1 MRFVRRHLIKSAA
14 FQEGLEVGIAA
25 GEVMKQL
32 HRILT
37 ATAGEQG
44 VAEVVAI
51 FALQATVLLEPFDT
65 IGVEFFTPNITVIAG
80 TVAARESV

>member
-51 FALQATVLLEPFDT
+51 FALQTAVFLEPFDT
-65 IGVEFFTPNITVIAG
+65 VGIEFFTPDVTVIAG
-80 TVAARESV
+80 AVAACESM